1 MGTNTTK
8 RGYYKPAHNETGW
21 DSTFNTQTLDAI
33 DADVG
38 GIIDGSQMAQVATK
52 APTEL
57 TSSAVLT
64 VPTTAGGVLLS
75 TISGGIPSGATHAII
90 TNLHA
95 TNTIYYTLDGSTAP
109 VATVGSEV
117 GIPLTSQDVA
127 EVQNLASV
135 KLIATASSR
144 LYVAFRKYV

>member
-1 MGTNTTK
+1 MGTTTAS
-8 RGYYKPAHNETGW
+8 GYYKPAHNETGW
-21 DSTFNTQTLDAI
+21 DALVNANWDLVEGIQTGA
-33 DADVG
+33 G
-38 GIIDGSQMAQVATK
+38 MAQVATK
-52 APTEL
+52 VPTEL
-57 TSSAVLT
+57 SSANVLT

-95 TNTIYYTLDGSTAP
+95 SATIYYTLDGSTAP
-109 VATVGSEV
+109 VATVGSEI

-127 EVQNLASV
+127 EVQNLANV
-135 KLIATASSR
+135 KLIATASAR

>member
-1 MGTNTTK
+1 LDLVE
-8 RGYYKPAHNETGW
+8 AVQTG
-21 DSTFNTQTLDAI
+21 N
-33 DADVG
+33 G
-38 GIIDGSQMAQVATK
+38 MAQVATK
-52 APTEL
+52 VPTEL

-95 TNTIYYTLDGSTAP
+95 TNTIYYTLDGTTAP
-109 VATVGSEV
+109 VATVGSEI

-127 EVQNLASV
+127 EVQNLTAV